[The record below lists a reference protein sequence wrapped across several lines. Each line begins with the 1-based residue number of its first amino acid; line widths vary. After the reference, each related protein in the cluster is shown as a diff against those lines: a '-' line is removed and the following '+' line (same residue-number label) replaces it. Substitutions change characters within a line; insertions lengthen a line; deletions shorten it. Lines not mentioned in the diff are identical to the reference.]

1 MQKKNKKN
9 FLFFYFCATS
19 APPSL
24 TSPRMTWLGVVAN
37 ALVAYGPIVSIA
49 VLLVSQRS
57 HLSIISVVGA
67 FNWML
72 SNILSAVLWIA
83 VPPLKTQWYWVI
95 PTGVIM
101 QECMRYLFY
110 YLYSRSEQAIVQAMD
125 NPRSE
130 VPLNDLS
137 SSFSAGVGY
146 GLMQSIIVFGSVL
159 ENGFGDGT
167 YYTAQCSSM
176 SLFTLTAFT
185 TCFVSIMQIA
195 WMVLAFNGYRNK
207 SVLRVTLLFFLH
219 LGSSMTSLLNK
230 QTEMCGVGIGIQC
243 ALMLVSVGCAVMST
257 RNAVVRQGA
266 AVEVARVD

>member
-1 MQKKNKKN
+1 
-9 FLFFYFCATS
+9 
-19 APPSL
+19 
-24 TSPRMTWLGVVAN
+24 
-37 ALVAYGPIVSIA
+37 
-49 VLLVSQRS
+49 
-57 HLSIISVVGA
+57 
-67 FNWML
+67 
-72 SNILSAVLWIA
+72 
-83 VPPLKTQWYWVI
+83 
-95 PTGVIM
+95 
-101 QECMRYLFY
+101 
-110 YLYSRSEQAIVQAMD
+110 
-125 NPRSE
+125 
-130 VPLNDLS
+130 
-137 SSFSAGVGY
+137 
-146 GLMQSIIVFGSVL
+146 
-159 ENGFGDGT
+159 
-167 YYTAQCSSM
+167 M

>member
-1 MQKKNKKN
+1 M
-9 FLFFYFCATS
+9 
-19 APPSL
+19 
-24 TSPRMTWLGVVAN
+24 
-37 ALVAYGPIVSIA
+37 
-49 VLLVSQRS
+49 
-57 HLSIISVVGA
+57 
-67 FNWML
+67 
-72 SNILSAVLWIA
+72 
-83 VPPLKTQWYWVI
+83 
-95 PTGVIM
+95 
-101 QECMRYLFY
+101 
-110 YLYSRSEQAIVQAMD
+110 QAMD